1 MGMNSDIGTLT
12 DVAGVEVGHFSDKE
26 NGTGTTIIIFKDGA
40 AGGVDARGLAS
51 GSRELLS
58 LDPMHVTQACHALC
72 LSGGSAFGLAAA
84 DGVMNYLAKREI
96 GYFARVAYVPIVPTA
111 IIFDLSFMNV
121 DVRPD
126 AAFGYKACENANDG
140 PVEMGSVGAGTGATV
155 GKIFGI
161 DNAVKSGVGSSSIKM
176 TDGVTVGALAVVN
189 NLGDVIDY
197 RTGQIL
203 AGSRDLKTG
212 EFADTAKVLTGRPGM
227 VAPPFG
233 ENTNL
238 VAVVTDAKFDKVD
251 SNKIAR
257 MASAGMARTLSPV
270 HSTFDGDLVFAFSY
284 GDKKSDVNRIG
295 TQAAEMVAIA
305 INRAVTESEGLGGI
319 PSIKDLKK

>member
-1 MGMNSDIGTLT
+1 MVINSDIGTLT
-12 DVAGVEVGHFSDKE
+12 DVLGVKVGHFSDKE
-26 NGTGTTIIIFKDGA
+26 NGTGTTIIIFEKGA

-58 LDPMHVTQACHALC
+58 LDPMHVTQTCHALC

-84 DGVMNYLAKREI
+84 DGVMKYLAEKEI
-96 GYFARVAYVPIVPTA
+96 GYFARVAYVPIVPAA
-111 IIFDLSFMNV
+111 IIFDLSFMNAE
-121 DVRPD
+121 VRPD
-126 AAFGYKACENANDG
+126 LSFGYKACQNANDG
-140 PVEMGSVGAGTGATV
+140 PVQMGTTGAGTGASV

-176 TDGVTVGALAVVN
+176 NDGVTVGALAVVN
-189 NLGDVIDY
+189 NLGDVLDY
-197 RTGQIL
+197 QTGRIL

-212 EFADTAKVLTGRPGM
+212 EFADTTKILTGRPGM

-251 SNKIAR
+251 ANKIAR

-284 GDKKSDVNRIG
+284 GEKKSDVNRVG
-295 TQAAEMVAIA
+295 AQAAEMVAIA
-305 INRAVTESEGLGGI
+305 INRAVTEAEGLGGM
-319 PSIKDLKK
+319 PSVKDLK